1 MKPRLA
7 RGGDWVAA
15 GKLGIAKPPG
25 KKPCL
30 IGDGTVSGANGC
42 SRILEKT
49 RLPTFE
55 SLQQF
60 ASRQNHMRL
69 GAVCVLMCVVHTSWC
84 ECAQKSRGFLASR
97 CRTGGLHTAAAT
109 LAAAGQPTGLRA
121 SQPCL

>member
-30 IGDGTVSGANGC
+30 IGDGTASGANGC

-69 GAVCVLMCVVHTSWC
+69 GMCVAHTSWC

-97 CRTGGLHTAAAT
+97 CRNENFQHALQGGFC
-109 LAAAGQPTGLRA
+109 A
-121 SQPCL
+121 SMAHHFVAKVCSRYRIL